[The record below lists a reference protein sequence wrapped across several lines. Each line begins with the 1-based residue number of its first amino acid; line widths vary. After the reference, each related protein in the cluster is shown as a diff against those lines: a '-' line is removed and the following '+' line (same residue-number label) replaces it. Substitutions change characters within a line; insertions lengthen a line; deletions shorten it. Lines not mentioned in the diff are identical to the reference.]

1 MFLGSSRISLAFTLE
16 HCVLHFTTFIAL
28 LCAAVIVLWEVENG
42 WKPILKGVLLQYNT
56 VFFDF
61 KNESKERRGGKVNYV
76 WYRKYTWN
84 TFGDFW
90 GQLNCSTEPLP
101 KSFESAERFYIVSC
115 LLFRSQKKHFHRMAE
130 FHYQPQLKVGIHL
143 SQKLHSFKRKILN
156 FLTPRFPTNKL
167 KWTYNKPKI
176 DPKWF

>member
-28 LCAAVIVLWEVENG
+28 LCSSNSFVRSRKWLEAYFKRG
-42 WKPILKGVLLQYNT
+42 LLQYNT

-90 GQLNCSTEPLP
+90 GQLNCSTLYGTITEKLW
-101 KSFESAERFYIVSC
+101 
-115 LLFRSQKKHFHRMAE
+115 
-130 FHYQPQLKVGIHL
+130 VG
-143 SQKLHSFKRKILN
+143 RKILYR
-156 FLTPRFPTNKL
+156 FLPTFPISKEAFPSHGGISLPTSTQSRNTSFTKTTFIQAQNSEFFNTAVSNKQA
-167 KWTYNKPKI
+167 KMNI
-176 DPKWF
+176 